1 MSLAHE
7 VDTIAAIAT
16 PPGEGGICVIRI
28 SGDAAVV
35 VADRGFRGKGALQDA
50 PSHTAHLGR
59 FLDEKGVAVDH
70 VIALVFRGPHSYT
83 GEDTVE
89 LSCHGG
95 QFLTKRILESLI
107 RFGARAAEP
116 GEFTKRA
123 FLNGR
128 IDLVQAEAI
137 ADLIRSRSEKAHL
150 SALGQL
156 EGALSKKVIE
166 VRDQLVNT
174 VALLELEL
182 DFVEDGYELTDR
194 KKVAH
199 LLEESIQKVDGLL
212 SSYAVGRVYRNGVRV
227 ALVGSPNV
235 GKSSLLNVL
244 LRQDRAIVTN
254 IPGTTRDVIEES
266 VAIGGLLFNLSD
278 TAGLRET
285 DDPIEKEG
293 VRRAEGALLNSD
305 IIVLILDGSRSLN
318 PGEGRL
324 IERTTKMV
332 ETGGV
337 RCIITV
343 NKIDLKPF
351 NQQDF
356 QELEGLILTHKI
368 VGVSAMSLE
377 GIDKLEL
384 AMYEAAS
391 GGGVGMAESAVTV
404 TNLRHYSALERARSS
419 LDLSL
424 KTVEAGASSEFVAV
438 DLRSALNSLGEIT
451 GAVTTE
457 DILNSIFSKFC
468 IGK

>member
-1 MSLAHE
+1 
-7 VDTIAAIAT
+7 
-16 PPGEGGICVIRI
+16 
-28 SGDAAVV
+28 
-35 VADRGFRGKGALQDA
+35 
-50 PSHTAHLGR
+50 
-59 FLDEKGVAVDH
+59 
-70 VIALVFRGPHSYT
+70 
-83 GEDTVE
+83 
-89 LSCHGG
+89 
-95 QFLTKRILESLI
+95 
-107 RFGARAAEP
+107 
-116 GEFTKRA
+116 
-123 FLNGR
+123 
-128 IDLVQAEAI
+128 
-137 ADLIRSRSEKAHL
+137 
-150 SALGQL
+150 
-156 EGALSKKVIE
+156 
-166 VRDQLVNT
+166 
-174 VALLELEL
+174 
-182 DFVEDGYELTDR
+182 
-194 KKVAH
+194 
-199 LLEESIQKVDGLL
+199 
-212 SSYAVGRVYRNGVRV
+212 
-227 ALVGSPNV
+227 
-235 GKSSLLNVL
+235 
-244 LRQDRAIVTN
+244 
-254 IPGTTRDVIEES
+254 
-266 VAIGGLLFNLSD
+266 
-278 TAGLRET
+278 
-285 DDPIEKEG
+285 
-293 VRRAEGALLNSD
+293 LNSD